1 MAYGEREA
9 NTMRLLGDVAVGM
22 ATRVEELAA
31 VIKEDRL
38 VGMAE
43 AMTRRA
49 TLMGAVI
56 VGPTPTSRRARRR
69 I

>member
-31 VIKEDRL
+31 AIKEDHL
-38 VGMAE
+38 VGTAE

-56 VGPTPTSRRARRR
+56 VKPTPTSRRARRR